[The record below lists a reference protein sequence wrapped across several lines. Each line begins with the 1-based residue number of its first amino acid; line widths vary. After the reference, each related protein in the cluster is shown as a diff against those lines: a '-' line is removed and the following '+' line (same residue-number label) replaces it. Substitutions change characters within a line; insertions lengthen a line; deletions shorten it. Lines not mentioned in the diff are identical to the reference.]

1 MDPIFNFSLSP
12 PPGVDGVAGVC
23 DACAACVGAAAK
35 FGMWSLGFDCEELGP
50 GVFEDGVPGLGFGCL
65 NVTRIGAAGASSLL
79 RFVDVVEYL
88 EGWRDV
94 RALFVRK
101 K

>member
-1 MDPIFNFSLSP
+1 M
-12 PPGVDGVAGVC
+12 
-23 DACAACVGAAAK
+23 
-35 FGMWSLGFDCEELGP
+35 
-50 GVFEDGVPGLGFGCL
+50 PGLGFGCL